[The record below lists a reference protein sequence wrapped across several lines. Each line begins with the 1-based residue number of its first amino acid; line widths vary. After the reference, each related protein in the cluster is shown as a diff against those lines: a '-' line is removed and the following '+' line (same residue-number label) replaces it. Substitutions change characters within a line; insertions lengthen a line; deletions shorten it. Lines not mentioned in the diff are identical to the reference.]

1 MVIKLPLKFEV
12 RNKSF
17 VISSG
22 KGNLQVVTN
31 IDLNPQIL
39 FCVEFL
45 FYYKK
50 YYKKFNQF

>member
-1 MVIKLPLKFEV
+1 MVIKLPSKFEV

-22 KGNLQVVTN
+22 KGNFQVVTN

-39 FCVEFL
+39 CWRVSALLQEIL
-45 FYYKK
+45 
-50 YYKKFNQF
+50 KKFNKF